1 MPSEPTPS
9 PTPVSPYKPDWIR
22 TYKTVATAELKAHG
36 FSPKE
41 TRSAEKRPGFAFF
54 HPGGWNM
61 GEPAWGYDLCHHYA
75 DLGMVAVSFQY
86 RLSSIGGT
94 TPVDAIS
101 DARSAVRWIRK
112 SGTEIGLDPGRLLVM
127 GISAGAHLALSTAML
142 PGPDDPSDD
151 TAIST
156 VADALLLQSASA
168 DPASGSQF
176 IELLQGKG
184 RPEDYSPAHHIRPHL
199 PPMCFIH
206 GIADDIVSHDSV
218 REFVAAMKKAGNSCE
233 LHSFE
238 GTDHF
243 FRRKEDQ
250 VAALAAMDAFVRG
263 LGYIS

>member
-1 MPSEPTPS
+1 MPTEPTPL
-9 PTPVSPYKPDWIR
+9 PMPPSPYQPDWIR
-22 TYKTVATAELKAHG
+22 TYKTTATGELKAHG

-41 TRSAEKRPGFAFF
+41 LRSGEKKPGFAFF

-61 GEPAWGYDLCHHYA
+61 GEPAWGYELCHHYA
-75 DLGMVAVSFQY
+75 GLGMVAVSFQY

-101 DARSAVRWIRK
+101 DARSAVRWIRRI
-112 SGTEIGLDPGRLLVM
+112 GAEIGLDGDRLLVM

-142 PGPDDPSDD
+142 GEPDDPADD
-151 TAIST
+151 TTIST
-156 VADALLLQSASA
+156 VANALLLQSASA

-184 RPEDYSPAHHIRPHL
+184 NPEDYSPAHHIRPGL

-206 GIADDIVSHDSV
+206 GTADDIVSHDSV
-218 REFVAAMKKAGNSCE
+218 KEFVAVMKKAGNSCE

-243 FRRKEDQ
+243 FRGKDDQ
-250 VAALAAMDAFVRG
+250 VAALRAMDAFVHSH
-263 LGYIS
+263 GYIS

>member
-1 MPSEPTPS
+1 MPSEPTS
-9 PTPVSPYKPDWIR
+9 PPTLFPYKPDWIR
-22 TYKTVATAELKAHG
+22 TYKTVDGTELKAHG
-36 FSPKE
+36 FTPK
-41 TRSAEKRPGFAFF
+41 TIAAGTTGAGFAFF

-61 GEPAWGYDLCHHYA
+61 GEPAWGYELCHHYA
-75 DLGMVAVSFQY
+75 GLGMVAVSFQY
-86 RLSSIGGT
+86 RLSSVGGT

-101 DARSAVRWIRK
+101 DARSAVRWMRK
-112 SGTEIGLDPGRLLVM
+112 TSAHIGADGDRLLVM

-142 PGPDDPSDD
+142 AGPDDPADD

-156 VADALLLQSASA
+156 VANALLLQSASA

-184 RPEDYSPAHHIRPHL
+184 NPEDYSPAHHIRPNL

-206 GIADDIVSHDSV
+206 GTADDIVSHDSV
-218 REFVAAMKKAGNSCE
+218 KEFVATMKKAGNACE

-243 FRRKEDQ
+243 FRGKDDQ
-250 VAALAAMDAFVRG
+250 VAALKAMDAFVRS